1 MRLASV
7 IWTSAPHSRR
17 DIWHFNSPAIQ
28 SYEKLAA
35 FLSSKFGDPIAALF
49 AIPSQQSDGSIS
61 WTDRL
66 GAEQTTSLK
75 QLTGEEKDRAS
86 AALRESLQ
94 KVETACDS
102 SPEGQLLLGALTIED
117 ADAIRVANGRP
128 IIAGWG
134 AVPASLTTPEQLSN
148 HHLATLGPFL
158 SRIEPPRFWITSV
171 ETVAPDGHLYGSRA
185 LLAAVLLAALAL
197 AWLLLPG
204 VLRNNFYL
212 STVPETDFS
221 SSNRSIE
228 RQIDSV
234 KRSLE
239 SNVCIATSLP
249 RLEAPSDRAAPPRV
263 DGGSTPPIGGM
274 TPIPPMAGTPKGG
287 GAPAIGRPAEPGA
300 VQPPPPGAA
309 PDPTPISP
317 GGRSATPGSTA
328 VPGDT
333 GAAPATPPAPG
344 SSPGPSGQNDSVR
357 PQESALAPP
366 TPPVDPDSAPVP
378 PQVNPGAGGT
388 PVLATLLK
396 RSTVI
401 IVTGS
406 GTGSGFFVSRDH
418 ILTNRHVTENA
429 ANQFMV
435 GNKALARMVPADLV
449 GTSDTAR
456 IGAPDFALLKLRSG
470 SSDAFLSFSDSLP
483 FELQNVIAT
492 GYPGFII
499 KEDESYRR
507 MMGGD
512 VRSVP
517 DTALTSGGVTYI
529 QNAASQSPIIL
540 HYATI
545 SPGNSGGPL
554 TDECGRVVG
563 INTFVRSDQGAN
575 ARMNYALAASS
586 AIQFLKR
593 FNITPTIVPGR
604 CTTAVAGNAP
614 APQSQPAETG
624 QPSQNPPAEQ
634 RAAKTTKSTPP
645 PAPGG
650 AKK

>member
-17 DIWHFNSPAIQ
+17 DIWHLNSPAIQ

-35 FLSSKFGDPIAALF
+35 YLSSKLGEPIAALF
-49 AIPSQQSDGSIS
+49 AIPSRQGDGSIS

-75 QLTGEEKDRAS
+75 ELTGEEKDRAS
-86 AALRESLQ
+86 AALKESLQ
-94 KVETACDS
+94 KVETACDG
-102 SPEGQLLLGALTIED
+102 SPEGQLLLGALTIENP
-117 ADAIRVANGRP
+117 DAIRVANGRP

-171 ETVAPDGHLYGSRA
+171 DTVAPDGRLYGSRA
-185 LLAAVLLAALAL
+185 LLAAVLLAVIVL

-204 VLRNNFYL
+204 VLRNNSYFGTL
-212 STVPETDFS
+212 PEADFS
-221 SSNRSIE
+221 GSNRSIE
-228 RQIDSV
+228 RQIDTV

-239 SNVCIATSLP
+239 SNICIATSLP
-249 RLEAPSDRAAPPRV
+249 RLEAPTGPVTPRV
-263 DGGSTPPIGGM
+263 DGSSTPPIGGT
-274 TPIPPMAGTPKGG
+274 TPIPPTAGTPKGDS
-287 GAPAIGRPAEPGA
+287 APGIGRPTEPGA
-300 VQPPPPGAA
+300 VQPPPTP
-309 PDPTPISP
+309 PTSP
-317 GGRSATPGSTA
+317 SGRSATPGSTTA
-328 VPGDT
+328 PGDA
-333 GAAPATPPAPG
+333 GAAPATPPLPG
-344 SSPGPSGQNDSVR
+344 RSPGPSGQNDSVP
-357 PQESALAPP
+357 PQESAFAPP
-366 TPPVDPDSAPVP
+366 TPPVDPNSSPVP

-396 RSTVI
+396 KSTVI
-401 IVTGS
+401 IVTGA

-418 ILTNRHVTENA
+418 ILTNKHVTEDS

-435 GNKALARMVPADLV
+435 GNKALARMLPADLV

-470 SSDAFLSFSDSLP
+470 SSDSFLSFSDSLP

-499 KEDESYRR
+499 KEDDSYRR

-517 DTALTSGGVTYI
+517 ETALTIGGVTYI

-563 INTFVRSDQGAN
+563 INTFVRSDEGAN

-586 AIQFLKR
+586 AIRFLKR

-604 CTTAVAGNAP
+604 CTTAVAGNP
-614 APQSQPAETG
+614 PPSPQSQPAETG
-624 QPSQNPPAEQ
+624 QPPQNPATDQ
-634 RAAKTTKSTPP
+634 RAAKSTKSTPP
-645 PAPGG
+645 LAPGG
-650 AKK
+650 VKK